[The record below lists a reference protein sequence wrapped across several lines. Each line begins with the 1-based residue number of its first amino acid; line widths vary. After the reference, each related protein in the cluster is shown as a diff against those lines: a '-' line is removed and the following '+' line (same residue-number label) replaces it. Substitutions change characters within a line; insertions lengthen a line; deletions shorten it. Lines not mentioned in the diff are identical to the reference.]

1 MCLAC
6 PPRGLGQTVPVGPA
20 RRLGR
25 HPGHR
30 LAHTWNLSS
39 PLSGVSGNY
48 RAWSRVG
55 GDCRPEPPPQPAP
68 LLFAEHLL
76 CAEPSPHTIP
86 ARRPSTLCLW
96 DLHMTQLSDE
106 EVKLPTV
113 PRDETRQEGAEMHTE
128 EPKFG
133 LPPLWLHWQQS
144 AAETKVSPEE
154 HRTLS
159 RMGLSLGLSPLLC
172 QGSSH
177 SFIHKGFLGTCS
189 AQALCWGLEGSKE
202 Q

>member
-1 MCLAC
+1 
-6 PPRGLGQTVPVGPA
+6 
-20 RRLGR
+20 
-25 HPGHR
+25 
-30 LAHTWNLSS
+30 
-39 PLSGVSGNY
+39 
-48 RAWSRVG
+48 
-55 GDCRPEPPPQPAP
+55 
-68 LLFAEHLL
+68 
-76 CAEPSPHTIP
+76 
-86 ARRPSTLCLW
+86 
-96 DLHMTQLSDE
+96 
-106 EVKLPTV
+106 
-113 PRDETRQEGAEMHTE
+113 MHTK